1 MNARRASSRS
11 PGLPPLRLSASSSL
25 VPPPLDSTHEKA
37 QRQQI
42 QQLLLHSISLCQ
54 VFLAASTTIVLVV
67 AFYRV
72 LVIQTNYGSQL
83 SELAPLG
90 LSLLAGL
97 STCIGGIWVL
107 SSKSVTPSMLAFT
120 SGVAASVMLVLST
133 FDMFLPAFFELGGLL
148 TIPSF
153 ALGFGIFVGISQ
165 VYSQY
170 GESAVMKSLRAS
182 SQFELPAAGAG
193 GSGGMSNRET
203 MRVFRT
209 GVLTMITLT
218 IHNLPEGLAVVAS
231 SLDST
236 KHGLLMALAVAL
248 HNIPEGLAIA
258 TPIYASS
265 GNAWLALLWTALS
278 GMSEPLG
285 ALLSLAFLR
294 DYLTPTLV
302 QVMLCGVGGVMTA
315 VSCLELI
322 PEGLK
327 YHQDKSHMVKGVV
340 LGASLMLFDLY
351 LFS

>member
-1 MNARRASSRS
+1 MIRTNNSFEQQQAGQRK
-11 PGLPPLRLSASSSL
+11 GSSSSS
-25 VPPPLDSTHEKA
+25 PRGSHETITSPKIHPS
-37 QRQQI
+37 RPWSLSLI
-42 QQLLLHSISLCQ
+42 Q
-54 VFLAASTTIVLVV
+54 IVLLACAIGIFLV
-67 AFYRV
+67 ALYRV
-72 LVIQTNYGSQL
+72 LVVQTDYGSHL
-83 SELAPLG
+83 SNLTPLG

-97 STCIGGIWVL
+97 STCIGGLWILTNAKVG
-107 SSKSVTPSMLAFT
+107 PSLLAFT
-120 SGVAASVMLVLST
+120 SGIAAAVMLVLSV
-133 FDMFLPAFFELGGLL
+133 FDMFLPAFFELGALS

-153 ALGFGIFVGISQ
+153 CFGFGLFVVISQ
-165 VYSQY
+165 LYSQY
-170 GESAVMKSLRAS
+170 GESAVLKSLRSS
-182 SQFELPAAGAG
+182 SQFETTGLP
-193 GSGGMSNRET
+193 GSGMSNRET

-209 GVLTMITLT
+209 GVLTMISLT

-265 GNAWLALLWTALS
+265 GNTWLALQWTALS

-294 DYLTPTLV
+294 QYLTPWLV

-327 YHQDKSHMVKGVV
+327 YHQDKSHICKGAII
-340 LGASLMLFDLY
+340 GAVLMLFDLY